1 MDRINIHIEVPAVKY
16 QDLASRESGESSRQP
31 KMTLNLLETLFVATL
46 AITFLRSRDR
56 DNFKRFYTI

>member
-1 MDRINIHIEVPAVKY
+1 MDRINIHIEVPPVKH
-16 QDLASRESGESSRQP
+16 QDLASRESGESPGSQ
-31 KMTLNLLETLFVATL
+31 KMALNLLETLFVATL